1 MNLKLKTIFSLSV
14 FITMLTLPVYVNAE
28 ALDDVKKNGKI
39 IVAIDP
45 TFAPFEY
52 TDSTGKIVGYDP
64 ELIELAAAGMG
75 VKVEY
80 RVMAFS
86 GIIPALIA
94 GSVDMTPTL
103 NVTPERALRIDY
115 VIPTASS
122 VNAVIAL
129 KGTSLKTAA
138 LDELSG
144 KTCAVKQTTQPEQ
157 MMKAMNEKLKS
168 EGKKA
173 VQLLGFETIEQTLS
187 ALVDKRVDCVVDD
200 KSVFY
205 EAIAKRKDAP
215 LVLLGEIG
223 GVQPIAWGVNKSSPK
238 LTAALSAELKKLKA
252 NGTLSNLQR
261 KHFGFTSTLP
271 ETDFVPK

>member
-1 MNLKLKTIFSLSV
+1 MNLKLKTIFSLSI
-14 FITMLTLPVYVNAE
+14 FITMLTLPVYVNAD

-252 NGTLSNLQR
+252 NGTLSNLQK

>member
-168 EGKKA
+168 DGKKA

>member
-14 FITMLTLPVYVNAE
+14 FITILTLPVYVNAE

>member
-1 MNLKLKTIFSLSV
+1 MNLKLKTIFSLSI

-94 GSVDMTPTL
+94 GSVDVTPTL

-252 NGTLSNLQR
+252 NGTLSNLQK

>member
-1 MNLKLKTIFSLSV
+1 
-14 FITMLTLPVYVNAE
+14 
-28 ALDDVKKNGKI
+28 
-39 IVAIDP
+39 
-45 TFAPFEY
+45 
-52 TDSTGKIVGYDP
+52 
-64 ELIELAAAGMG
+64 MG

-103 NVTPERALRIDY
+103 NVTPERAMRIDY

-168 EGKKA
+168 GKMTSQEWK
-173 VQLLGFETIEQTLS
+173 VLSSSMQEISELPIFIDVKILLSYSQFSVLS
-187 ALVDKRVDCVVDD
+187 
-200 KSVFY
+200 
-205 EAIAKRKDAP
+205 
-215 LVLLGEIG
+215 
-223 GVQPIAWGVNKSSPK
+223 
-238 LTAALSAELKKLKA
+238 
-252 NGTLSNLQR
+252 
-261 KHFGFTSTLP
+261 
-271 ETDFVPK
+271 

>member
-1 MNLKLKTIFSLSV
+1 MNLKLKTIFSLSI
-14 FITMLTLPVYVNAE
+14 FITMLTLPVYVNAD

-64 ELIELAAAGMG
+64 ELIELAATGMG

-252 NGTLSNLQR
+252 NGTLSNLQK

>member
-1 MNLKLKTIFSLSV
+1 MNLKLKTIFSFSV
-14 FITMLTLPVYVNAE
+14 FITILTLPVYVNAE

>member
-14 FITMLTLPVYVNAE
+14 FIMMLTLPVYVNAE

-168 EGKKA
+168 DGKKA

>member
-1 MNLKLKTIFSLSV
+1 MKNLR
-14 FITMLTLPVYVNAE
+14 TLLCAAASALLCTLATPAGAD
-28 ALDDVKKNGKI
+28 ALDSIKQSGKMV
-39 IVAIDP
+39 VAIDP

-52 TDSTGKIVGYDP
+52 TDSAGKIVGYDP
-64 ELIELAAAGMG
+64 ELIELAAAGLG

-86 GIIPALIA
+86 GIIPALVA
-94 GSVDMTPTL
+94 GSVDLTPTL
-103 NVTPERALRIDY
+103 NVTAERAQRIDY
-115 VIPTASS
+115 VIPTAVS
-122 VNAVIAL
+122 VNAVMAL
-129 KGTSLKTAA
+129 KGTSIKSSS

-157 MMKAMNEKLKS
+157 MMKAMNEKLKADN
-168 EGKKA
+168 KKP

-215 LVLLGEIG
+215 LVLVGEIG
-223 GVQPIAWGVNKSSPK
+223 GIQPIGWGVNKANPK

-252 NGTLSNLQR
+252 SGKLAELQN
-261 KHFGFTSTLP
+261 KHFGYTSNLP
-271 ETDFVPK
+271 ETDFIPK

>member
-252 NGTLSNLQR
+252 NGTLSNLQK

>member
-1 MNLKLKTIFSLSV
+1 MNLKLKTIFSLSI
-14 FITMLTLPVYVNAE
+14 FITMLTLPVYVNAD

-52 TDSTGKIVGYDP
+52 TDSKGKIVGYDP

-138 LDELSG
+138 LDQLSG

-252 NGTLSNLQR
+252 NGTLSNLQK

>member
-1 MNLKLKTIFSLSV
+1 MNLKLKTIFSLSI

-252 NGTLSNLQR
+252 NGTLSNLQK

>member
-14 FITMLTLPVYVNAE
+14 FITMLTLPVYGNAE

>member
-1 MNLKLKTIFSLSV
+1 MNLKLKTIFSLSI

-144 KTCAVKQTTQPEQ
+144 KKCAVKQTTQPEQ

>member
-14 FITMLTLPVYVNAE
+14 FIMMLTLPVYVNAE

>member
-14 FITMLTLPVYVNAE
+14 FIKMLTLPVYVNAE